1 MSPVINLPF
10 GTPATGADGVAPSPL
25 SIHGLTVGYGRQ
37 PVLWGVDYDVP
48 AGSLVAIVG
57 PNGAGKSTLIK
68 AVLGL
73 LPLASGAVRFWASRC
88 APSAGA
94 SATCRSAA
102 ASTGTSRSRS
112 RRS

>member
-10 GTPATGADGVAPSPL
+10 GTPATGADGAAPSPL

-48 AGSLVAIVG
+48 AASLVAIVG

-73 LPLASGAVRFWASRC
+73 LPLASGAVRFWGQPLRAE
-88 APSAGA
+88 
-94 SATCRSAA
+94 
-102 ASTGTSRSRS
+102 
-112 RRS
+112 RRRVG